1 MKSSILLQSNE
12 YPIIASPQLVK
23 KLGMPAATFL
33 QKLYFL
39 LNDTRKYKNKKNLT
53 QHSNRKWWFHTFE
66 EWKSTL
72 GVFSV
77 SSIKRGV
84 KKLSELGLIEINKL
98 DSNKSMR
105 VNYYTI
111 NYKKLKELFGMGTET
126 KAKAPTRTTATAS
139 TSDDS
144 DQKIVGTDAPTQ
156 PEASTDDLAIL
167 QSQHRALYRQLRAYK
182 VDITHDDP
190 LIFQYANKP
199 KEILSYAASASNRLD
214 LKKWQWHTPDQIFP
228 QHLFSFQ

>member
-1 MKSSILLQSNE
+1 MKKVLLQRDE
-12 YPIIASPQLVK
+12 YPIIASPQLAK
-23 KLGMPAATFL
+23 ELGMPAATFL

-39 LNDTRKYKNKKNLT
+39 LNDTRKYKNKQNLT

-66 EWKSTL
+66 EWQTTL
-72 GVFSV
+72 GLYSI
-77 SSIKRGV
+77 STIKRAV
-84 KKLSELGLIEINKL
+84 AKLSELGLIEIQKL
-98 DSNKSMR
+98 NPVKRER

-111 NYKKLKELFGMGTET
+111 NYKKLKDLFGIGTET
-126 KAKAPTRTTATAS
+126 KAQVPTRPTPS

-144 DQKIVGTDAPTQ
+144 NQKIVGTDAPTQ

-190 LIFQYANKP
+190 LIFQCANKP
-199 KEILSYAASASNRLD
+199 REILTYAASASNRLD
-214 LKKWQWHTPDQIFP
+214 LKKWQWHTPEQIFP
-228 QHLFSFQ
+228 QHLFLFQ

>member
-1 MKSSILLQSNE
+1 MKKVLLRANE
-12 YPIIASPQLVK
+12 YPIIASPQLAK
-23 KLGMPAATFL
+23 ELGMPAATFL

-66 EWKSTL
+66 EWQSTL
-72 GVFSV
+72 GLFSV
-77 SSIKRGV
+77 SSIKRAVV
-84 KKLSELGLIEINKL
+84 KLKELGLIEINKL
-98 DSNKSMR
+98 DPNKYMR

-111 NYKKLKELFGMGTET
+111 NYKKLKDLFGIGTET
-126 KAKAPTRTTATAS
+126 KAQAPTPTAP
-139 TSDDS
+139 DNN
-144 DQKIVGTDAPTQ
+144 QKIVGTDVPTQ

-190 LIFQYANKP
+190 LIFQCANKP
-199 KEILSYAASASNRLD
+199 KEILAYAASASNRLD
-214 LKKWQWHTPDQIFP
+214 LKKWQWHTPEQIFP
-228 QHLFSFQ
+228 QHLFLFQ